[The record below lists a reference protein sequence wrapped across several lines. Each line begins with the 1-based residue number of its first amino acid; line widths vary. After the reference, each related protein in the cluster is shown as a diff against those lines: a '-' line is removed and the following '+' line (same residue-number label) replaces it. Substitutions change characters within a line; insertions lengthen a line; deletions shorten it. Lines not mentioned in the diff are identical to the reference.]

1 MASTTD
7 ELLVGKIGNIYMP
20 AYGTTAPFTLPPSG
34 SFDIMA
40 ASLSAAW
47 LNADLGY
54 LHEDDTPEFG
64 FDTSNT
70 TITAWQ
76 ANGNVLRTLLTG
88 KVRSVKFKTRAFNR
102 RTWELMEPGT
112 VWTTGANSSYTAS
125 IPSNGGNPPRAGLFE
140 IQDLDTSVKVWFY
153 VPRLT
158 VASIGAFKVAN
169 TDTLNAELTLN
180 FESVNSTDPLYYIA
194 GNHLGFDL

>member
-1 MASTTD
+1 MTSSVD
-7 ELLVGKIGNIYMP
+7 ELLVGKVGNIYMP

-34 SFDIMA
+34 SFDIA
-40 ASLSAAW
+40 AAVLAAAW

-64 FDTSNT
+64 FDTNTT

-76 ANGNVLRTLLTG
+76 ANGNVLRTLLNQ
-88 KVRSVKFKTRAFNR
+88 KVRSVKFTARAFNR
-102 RTWELMEPGT
+102 RVWDIMEPGT
-112 VWTTGANSSYTAS
+112 VWTTGANGSYTGS

-140 IQDLDTSVKVWFY
+140 ISDIDTSVKVWIY

-158 VASIGAFKVAN
+158 VSAIGGFKAAN
-169 TDTLNAELTLN
+169 TDTMNANLTLN
-180 FESVNSTDPLYYIA
+180 FEAVDSVSPLYYVA
-194 GNHLGFDL
+194 GNHGGFDA